1 VVAEIRV
8 LIVDDEPLARRGI
21 RQLLARHR
29 DMVVVGECRDGR
41 EAARALETLA
51 PDLVF
56 LDVQM
61 PGLDGFGV
69 IRTRELDRMP
79 AVVFVTAFDEFAVRA
94 FEANAVDYLV
104 KPLAE
109 ARFEATLARVR
120 DRLRMASAAAARE
133 EILVPTATGRLLLDV
148 AEIGWIEARDY
159 YACVHAGAKRYL
171 VRESLRSLER
181 DLNPAHFLRVHR
193 GAIVRLDQV
202 RELRTSPRGEAV
214 AILRD
219 GSSVPVSRRRRERL
233 KSLLRPGRR

>member
-1 VVAEIRV
+1 MADIRV
-8 LIVDDEPLARRGI
+8 LVVDDEPLARRGI

-41 EAARALETLA
+41 EAARALETLD

-69 IRTRELDRMP
+69 LGSQPAGRKP

-120 DRLRMASAAAARE
+120 DRLRRTGTAPE
-133 EILVPTATGRLLLDV
+133 EILVPTATGRLLLDTR
-148 AEIGWIEARDY
+148 EIGWIEARDY

-171 VRESLRSLER
+171 VRESLRALER
-181 DLNPAHFLRVHR
+181 ELNPAHFLRVHR

-202 RELRTSPRGEAV
+202 RELRASTRGLV

-233 KSLLRPGRR
+233 KSLLHSRRP